1 MPRSVYRGFVP
12 AFNSLIKRNFYLNA
26 GEFKE
31 AESIQKWLEVS
42 YIVKAYRHLS
52 SNALYFKDLLSTDGL
67 ERRAAMSIITISR
80 GSYSRGKD
88 VAEKVAQAL
97 GYECVS
103 RDVLIEVSE
112 QFNIPEIKLVRA
124 IHDAPSLLDRFGHG
138 KERYV
143 AYIRAALLKHVQ
155 KDNVVYHGLAG
166 HFFLMGIPHVLKVR
180 IIADIEDRIKEEVKR
195 ENISAE
201 TARFIL
207 KKDDEERRKWGLK
220 LYGIDTS
227 DPSLYDMVLHIKT
240 LKVEDAVKILVDT
253 VRLPSFETTPGSQ
266 QILDDLLLAAQV
278 QASLVQEYPT
288 SRVTCRDGHV
298 FVNVVAPVELA
309 APLSAE
315 QKTIARIKMQAMKI
329 PGVKAVTANVIPS
342 ISAD

>member
-1 MPRSVYRGFVP
+1 
-12 AFNSLIKRNFYLNA
+12 
-26 GEFKE
+26 
-31 AESIQKWLEVS
+31 
-42 YIVKAYRHLS
+42 
-52 SNALYFKDLLSTDGL
+52 
-67 ERRAAMSIITISR
+67 MSIITISR

-97 GYECVS
+97 GYECIS
-103 RDVLIEVSE
+103 RDVLIGVSE

-180 IIADIEDRIKEEVKR
+180 IIADIEDRIKEEMKR

-207 KKDDEERRKWGLK
+207 KKDDDERRKWGLK

-227 DPSLYDMVLHIKT
+227 DPSLYDIVLHIKT
-240 LKVEDAVKILVDT
+240 LKVQDAVKILVDT
-253 VRLPSFETTPGSQ
+253 VKLPSFKTTPESQ
-266 QILDDLLLAAQV
+266 GILDDLLVAAQV
-278 QASLVQEYPT
+278 QANLVQEYPT
-288 SRVTCRDGHV
+288 SKVSCRDGEV
-298 FVNVVAPVELA
+298 FINVVAPVTVV

-315 QKTIARIKMQAMKI
+315 QEAIGRIRVNAMKV
-329 PGVKAVTANVIPS
+329 PGVKKVNVSVIPS
-342 ISAD
+342 ISSD